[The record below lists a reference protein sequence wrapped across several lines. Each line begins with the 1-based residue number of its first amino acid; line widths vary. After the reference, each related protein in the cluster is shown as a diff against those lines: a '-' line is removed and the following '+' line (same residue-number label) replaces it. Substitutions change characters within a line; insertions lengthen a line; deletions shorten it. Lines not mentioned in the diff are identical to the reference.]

1 MSLRHDLQGAIH
13 QRDAS
18 LRNGRCKRTDYDQIW
33 VSIGRAQV
41 FLNGY
46 PFATDLQVRQ
56 WCRGHVE
63 DLVRI
68 VPGNAPR
75 TLARLLMNEL
85 TPKLKVA

>member
-1 MSLRHDLQGAIH
+1 MSLRQDLQGAIH

>member
-46 PFATDLQVRQ
+46 PFATDLQVRE
-56 WCRGHVE
+56 WCTGHVE

-68 VPGNAPR
+68 VPGNAHR
-75 TLARLLMNEL
+75 TLARLLMDEL